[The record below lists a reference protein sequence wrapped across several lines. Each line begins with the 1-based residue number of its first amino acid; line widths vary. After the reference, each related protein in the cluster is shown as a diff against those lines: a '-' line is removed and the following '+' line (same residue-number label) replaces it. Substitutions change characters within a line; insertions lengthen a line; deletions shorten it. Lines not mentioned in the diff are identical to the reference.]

1 MEMDWELIQAILFVI
16 AGLFILAASAGLWRF
31 GPRKNVVYAR
41 IHIAGIID
49 HACIFTMLVLWQPY
63 TALVAVAY
71 FILTPVAFH
80 SIANALHD
88 KEVKK

>member
-1 MEMDWELIQAILFVI
+1 MDKEFIQAVLLII
-16 AGLFILAASAGLWRF
+16 AGLIVLAASAGLWRF

-41 IHIAGIID
+41 IHIGGIID
-49 HACIFTMLVLWQPY
+49 HACILTMLVLWTPF

-80 SIANALHD
+80 SIANALYD
-88 KEVKK
+88 KEVKQ

>member
-1 MEMDWELIQAILFVI
+1 MDGELIQAILLIIV
-16 AGLFILAASAGLWRF
+16 ALFILAASLGLWRF

-41 IHIAGIID
+41 IHIGGIID
-49 HACIFTMLVLWQPY
+49 HACILTMLVLWQPF
-63 TALVAVAY
+63 TFLVAIAY

-88 KEVKK
+88 EEVRK

>member
-1 MEMDWELIQAILFVI
+1 MDTETIQAVLLII
-16 AGLFILAASAGLWRF
+16 AGIFVLAASVGLWRF

-41 IHIAGIID
+41 IHIGGVID
-49 HACIFTMLVLWQPY
+49 HACIFTMLVLWQPF

-88 KEVKK
+88 EEVRK

>member
-1 MEMDWELIQAILFVI
+1 MDWETIQAVLLII
-16 AGLFILAASAGLWRF
+16 AGLFVLAASVGLWRF
-31 GPRKNVVYAR
+31 GTRKNVIYAR
-41 IHIAGIID
+41 IHIGGIID
-49 HACIFTMLVLWQPY
+49 HACIFTMLVLWQPF

-88 KEVKK
+88 EEVRK

>member
-1 MEMDWELIQAILFVI
+1 MDWETIQAVLLII
-16 AGLFILAASAGLWRF
+16 AGLFVLAASLGLWRF
-31 GPRKNVVYAR
+31 GPRKNVIYAR
-41 IHIAGIID
+41 IHIGGIID
-49 HACIFTMLVLWQPY
+49 HACIFTMLVLWQPF

-88 KEVKK
+88 EEVRK

>member
-1 MEMDWELIQAILFVI
+1 MDWELIQAVLFII
-16 AGLFILAASAGLWRF
+16 AGIFILAASLGLWRF
-31 GPRKNVVYAR
+31 GPRTNVVYAR
-41 IHIAGIID
+41 IHIGGIID
-49 HACIFTMLVLWQPY
+49 HACILTMLVLWQPF
-63 TALVAVAY
+63 TMLVAVAY

>member
-1 MEMDWELIQAILFVI
+1 MDLEILQTVLLII
-16 AGLFILAASAGLWRF
+16 AGIFFLVASLGLWRF
-31 GPRKNVVYAR
+31 GPRKNVTYAR

-49 HACIFTMLVLWQPY
+49 HACIFTMLVLWQPF

-80 SIANALHD
+80 SIANALYD
-88 KEVKK
+88 KEVRK

>member
-1 MEMDWELIQAILFVI
+1 MDWETTQAVLLII
-16 AGLFILAASAGLWRF
+16 AGLFVLAASVGLWRF
-31 GPRKNVVYAR
+31 GPRKNVIYAR
-41 IHIAGIID
+41 IHIGGIID
-49 HACIFTMLVLWQPY
+49 HACIFTMLVLWQPF

-88 KEVKK
+88 EEVRK

>member
-1 MEMDWELIQAILFVI
+1 MDKEFIQAIFLIV
-16 AGLFILAASAGLWRF
+16 AGLFVLAASVGLWRF

-41 IHIAGIID
+41 IHIGGIID
-49 HACIFTMLVLWQPY
+49 HACILTMLVLWTPI

-80 SIANALHD
+80 SIANALYD
-88 KEVKK
+88 KEVKQ